1 MSILPDSHE
10 VFYRLACQQEGLPAR
25 PGPPLHPFFHVQIE
39 RAFPPSAMG
48 GRARPRPRFRSCNQP
63 RADWIP
69 FHVPE
74 CDPQV
79 CVVQRTGV
87 VSALPDVPA
96 RGVRGI
102 PKRGIPPVRLL
113 QCQRQRLRL
122 LRNQNQMHVIGHQAV
137 AKQG

>member
-1 MSILPDSHE
+1 MSVLPDSRE
-10 VFYRLACQQEGLPAR
+10 VFYRLTCKQENLPV
-25 PGPPLHPFFHVQIE
+25 PGGPPLPPFFHVQAE
-39 RAFPPSAMG
+39 GAFRLSAMG
-48 GRARPRPRFRSCNQP
+48 GGARPRPRFGSRDHS
-63 RADWIP
+63 RADRIP